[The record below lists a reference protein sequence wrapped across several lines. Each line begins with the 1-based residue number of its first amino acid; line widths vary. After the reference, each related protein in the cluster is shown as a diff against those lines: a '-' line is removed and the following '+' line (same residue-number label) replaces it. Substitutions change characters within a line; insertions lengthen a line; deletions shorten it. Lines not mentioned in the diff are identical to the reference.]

1 MFKHFIK
8 ALVLLSLTSLSAQAA
23 VTVAPPTLDAKAYM
37 LRDFN
42 SGKIVAQL
50 NGDNAVEPASLTK
63 VMTAYL
69 SFQALKK
76 GSIKL
81 TDQVN
86 VSDKAYQV
94 EGSKMFIEQDIP
106 VTVDELL
113 NGMITQSGNDASI
126 ALAEAIAGD
135 EENFA
140 KLMNQ
145 QAMKL
150 GMKKTNFMNATGLPD
165 ANHTTTALDLSLLA
179 AALIRDYPAEYKK
192 YYAQKEYRYNNIT
205 QPNRNRLLFLDP
217 TVDGMKT
224 GHTASAGYC
233 LIASG
238 KRDQTRF
245 ISVVLGTKS
254 EAARAIESQKLLNF
268 GFQFFDSHLVYK
280 QAQAIKTLKVWKGAE
295 NEIVATV
302 AAPLFITIP
311 KGAYSRVVATMQTQK
326 PLVAPLKK
334 GQKIGSV
341 KFTLDGA
348 LIDERN
354 LVAAKD
360 VPLSNLFGRAWD
372 SIKLNFE

>member
-1 MFKHFIK
+1 MFKHFIQVI
-8 ALVLLSLTSLSAQAA
+8 ALLSFTTFSAYAA
-23 VTVAPPTLDAKAYM
+23 DNVAPPTLDAKAFM

-42 SGKIVAQL
+42 SGKIVAAQ
-50 NGDNAVEPASLTK
+50 NGDSAVEPASLTK

-69 SFQALKK
+69 SFKALKN

-81 TDQVN
+81 TQTLP
-86 VSDKAYQV
+86 VSEKAYKV
-94 EGSKMFIEQDIP
+94 EGSKMFIERDVP

-113 NGMITQSGNDASI
+113 HGMIIQSGNDASI
-126 ALAEAIAGD
+126 ALAEGIAGD

-140 KLMNQ
+140 KLMNL
-145 QAMKL
+145 QAEKL
-150 GMKKTNFMNATGLPD
+150 GMKHSHFMNATGLPD
-165 ANHTTTALDLSLLA
+165 PQHTTTALDLSLLA
-179 AALIRDYPAEYKK
+179 SALIRDFPVQYKT
-192 YYAQKEYRYNNIT
+192 YYSQKEYRYNNIT

-217 TVDGMKT
+217 FVDGMKT
-224 GHTASAGYC
+224 GHTETAGYC
-233 LIASG
+233 LIASA
-238 KRDQTRF
+238 KRENTRF

-268 GFQFFDSHLVYK
+268 GFQFFDSHLIYK
-280 QAQAIKTLKVWKGAE
+280 QNQIIKTLKVWKGAE
-295 NEIVATV
+295 NEVIATV
-302 AAPLFITIP
+302 SNDLFITIP
-311 KGAYSRVVATMQTQK
+311 KGAYSKIVATMQTRK

-341 KFTLDGA
+341 KFTLDGV
-348 LIDERN
+348 IVDERD

>member
-8 ALVLLSLTSLSAQAA
+8 TLVLLSLTSLSAQAA
-23 VTVAPPTLDAKAYM
+23 VTVSPPTLDAKAYM

-42 SGKIVAQL
+42 SGKVVAQL
-50 NGDNAVEPASLTK
+50 NGDSAVEPASLTK

-86 VSDKAYQV
+86 VSDKAYKV
-94 EGSKMFIEQDIP
+94 EGSKMFIEQDVP

-145 QAMKL
+145 QAVKL

-165 ANHTTTALDLSLLA
+165 VNHTTTALDLSLLA

-192 YYAQKEYRYNNIT
+192 YYAQKEYRYNSIT

-224 GHTASAGYC
+224 GHTESAGYC

-238 KRDQTRF
+238 KRGETRF

-295 NEIVATV
+295 NEIIATV
-302 AAPLFITIP
+302 AAPMFITIP

-326 PLVAPLKK
+326 PLLAPLKK

-341 KFTLDGA
+341 TFTLDGMVV
-348 LIDERN
+348 DERN